1 MSTNTGEDRGPE
13 VTLPPL
19 PSFSLRL
26 FVSGDTELSVAAE
39 TRLRSLCERRLPGGY
54 QLEVI
59 DVSEHP
65 ELADE
70 DQIVVIPTV
79 VRLAPIP
86 QRRVMGDLSDDV
98 RTAAALGLPDPDQV
112 VFGRGRE

>member
-1 MSTNTGEDRGPE
+1 M
-13 VTLPPL
+13 TLPPL

-26 FVSGDTELSVAAE
+26 FVSTELSVAAE
-39 TRLRSLCERRLPGGY
+39 TRLRSLCETRLPGGY

-112 VFGRGRE
+112 AFGRGRE